1 VISQPCHCT
10 MEDFE
15 CELDF
20 ERALDQ
26 KSCVATVLPPPSARF
41 GLMEERECAMSNS
54 YKVDVYRRVPGNR
67 CVDGW
72 VPPQLDLACPPKTS
86 SSSHGFLKFL
96 LVGVAFSGCVYMG
109 KKGSGDWFSWTN
121 PYMAFTPGAA
131 QGRSIG
137 RVGVPTE
144 LPEVAVPR
152 YHAPSL
158 VQF

>member
-1 VISQPCHCT
+1 MIHTFVSGATGKLPVISQPCHCT

-67 CVDGW
+67 CA
-72 VPPQLDLACPPKTS
+72 LTA
-86 SSSHGFLKFL
+86 
-96 LVGVAFSGCVYMG
+96 A
-109 KKGSGDWFSWTN
+109 
-121 PYMAFTPGAA
+121 MAASFA
-131 QGRSIG
+131 S
-137 RVGVPTE
+137 
-144 LPEVAVPR
+144 
-152 YHAPSL
+152 
-158 VQF
+158 